1 MLEAQL
7 YDVIVRPI
15 FTEKATSMADQNKY
29 LFEVNSTAGKQQVK
43 QAVEKIFDTEVASV
57 NILNR
62 KGKAKV
68 FKGSRGKTSAYKQ
81 AIVTLKKGKTIE
93 ITAGA

>member
-7 YDVIVRPI
+7 YDVIVRPV

-29 LFEVNSTAGKQQVK
+29 IFRVSSAADKKQVK
-43 QAVEKIFDTEVASV
+43 QAVEKIFETEVASV

-62 KGKAKV
+62 KGKSKV
-68 FKGSRGKTSAYKQ
+68 FKGTRGKTSAYKQ

>member
-7 YDVIVRPI
+7 YDVIVRPV

-29 LFEVNSTAGKQQVK
+29 IFRVSSTADKKQVK
-43 QAVEKIFDTEVASV
+43 QAVEKIFETEVASV

-62 KGKAKV
+62 RGKAKV
-68 FKGSRGKTSAYKQ
+68 FKGTKGKTSAYKQ
-81 AIVTLKKGKTIE
+81 AIVTLKKGKTI
-93 ITAGA
+93 

>member
-7 YDVIVRPI
+7 YDVIVRPV
-15 FTEKATSMADQNKY
+15 FTEKATSMVDKGKY
-29 LFEVNSTAGKQQVK
+29 IFKVNSCANKLQVK

-57 NILNR
+57 NILVR
-62 KGKAKV
+62 KGKQRV
-68 FKGSRGKTSAYKQ
+68 FKGTRGKTSDFKQ

-93 ITAGA
+93 ISAGA

>member
-1 MLEAQL
+1 MLDAQL
-7 YDVIVRPI
+7 YDVIVEPI
-15 FTEKATSMADQNKY
+15 FTEKATSMVDKGKYIFRVSSCADK
-29 LFEVNSTAGKQQVK
+29 KQVK
-43 QAVEKIFDTEVASV
+43 QAVEKIFDTEVAFV

-68 FKGSRGKTSAYKQ
+68 FKGTRGRTSDYKQ

>member
-1 MLEAQL
+1 MLDAKL

-15 FTEKATSMADQNKY
+15 FTEKATSMADKGKY
-29 LFEVNSTAGKQQVK
+29 LFEVSSCADKKLVK
-43 QAVEKIFDTEVASV
+43 QAVEKVFETEVSSV

-62 KGKAKV
+62 RGKAKV
-68 FKGSRGKTSAYKQ
+68 FKGTKGRTTGYKQ

-93 ITAGA
+93 ISAGA